1 MSRTRAPHEAPLP
14 SPRATQDPHPAKQ
27 RATSGIAWI
36 ECTVAVVVTIL
47 LAGAPLYQMIH
58 STNDHVF
65 ASDYPDHI
73 RLIQQALRDGSWQ
86 PHFLFQWAVYAFSG
100 FQSTFAALGWSMFGI
115 TLVGLAGKAL
125 LTLRCYRFAALSRG
139 DPFLHSFRAQQLVL
153 PLALFSCLLMPIL
166 NPFRPQDI
174 YLGQIAPNLWHN
186 PTAVFAW
193 PFAIILFLAA
203 MQFLQHR
210 RKGMLIA
217 VGILFLLNT
226 IAKPNFVLA
235 FGPVFSI
242 ACIYRFGFS
251 RRSVAE
257 QMILAP
263 TVFLLAGQAL
273 WMSHPGAESAIVI
286 APLAAWRNNSRWIS
300 LSILRSVAFPLA
312 YIALRPDRLRV
323 SGRLALAWLTL
334 GSALAW
340 ALLFAETGPRMR
352 DFNFIW
358 GAHLALYIVFV
369 ATIMDYLSS
378 PLRNAEPPAW
388 SGVFLWILFGLHL
401 LSGILYFLKI
411 GVGLGYL

>member
-14 SPRATQDPHPAKQ
+14 SPRFTQDTNPEKA
-27 RATSGIAWI
+27 RNIGGIGWI
-36 ECTVAVVVTIL
+36 ECAVAVVVTIL

-58 STNDHVF
+58 SANDQVF

-100 FQSTFAALGWSMFGI
+100 FRSTFAALGWSMFGI
-115 TLVGLAGKAL
+115 TLACLAGKML
-125 LTLRCYRFAALSRG
+125 LTFQCYRSAALSRV
-139 DPFLHSFRAQQLVL
+139 DPFLHSLRAEQLVL
-153 PLALFSCLLMPIL
+153 PLGLFSCLLMPIL

-193 PFAIILFLAA
+193 PFAIVLFLAA
-203 MQFLQHR
+203 LQFLQHR
-210 RKGMLIA
+210 RRRALIA

-242 ACIYRFGFS
+242 ACLYRFGFS
-251 RRSVAE
+251 RRSLAE

-273 WMSHPGAESAIVI
+273 WMSHAHPGAESTIVI
-286 APLAAWRNNSRWIS
+286 APLVAWRNYSRWIP
-300 LSILRSVAFPLA
+300 LSILRSIAFPLA
-312 YIALRPDRLRV
+312 YIALRPDRLRD
-323 SGRLALAWLTL
+323 SGRLTLAWFTL

-340 ALLFAETGPRMR
+340 ALLFAESGPRTR

-378 PLRNAEPPAW
+378 PARKMET
-388 SGVFLWILFGLHL
+388 FLWVLFGLHL
-401 LSGILYFLKI
+401 LSGALYFLKI